1 MTGGLDAADRSRLG
15 RNGILPLPTADALRL
30 LDRALAAGAPP
41 VLVPLNLDRAALRA
55 RAEDGTLPPLFGD
68 LVRAPARRAGKAAPQ
83 LTARL
88 AGMSGAE
95 RRAALLDLVR
105 SQAAAVLGH
114 GGHAAVDADRG
125 FMDLGFDSLTA
136 VELRNRLKRAVG
148 LRLPTTLLFDYPT
161 PDTLAD
167 YLRDR
172 LDVGGDARP
181 SVLAELDRLEGS
193 LATLSPDLRDELAG
207 RLSGLLTRLT
217 GAAQPANGP
226 ASELVGRLGT
236 ASDDEMF
243 SLIDET
249 LNVPGKGGGTGT
261 NGEQGTL

>member
-1 MTGGLDAADRSRLG
+1 
-15 RNGILPLPTADALRL
+15 
-30 LDRALAAGAPP
+30 
-41 VLVPLNLDRAALRA
+41 
-55 RAEDGTLPPLFGD
+55 
-68 LVRAPARRAGKAAPQ
+68 
-83 LTARL
+83 
-88 AGMSGAE
+88 MSGTE
-95 RRAALLDLVR
+95 RRAVLLDLVR

-172 LDVGGDARP
+172 LGTSGDARP

-207 RLSGLLTRLT
+207 RLTGLLTRLT
-217 GAAQPANGP
+217 GAAEP
-226 ASELVGRLGT
+226 ASELAGRLST

-249 LNVPGKGGGTGT
+249 LNVPGNGGGTGA
-261 NGEQGTL
+261 NGEQGAL